1 MPPEK
6 YKPNKAPKKVE
17 RPFPWRCRHCGQ
29 TEVVPTRIDYPME
42 VNYDGR
48 LVSFVARGIE
58 IPICRNCGEKVFTG
72 EVDRQINL
80 AMHRHLRLL
89 TSSEIREGISTLG
102 LSQKEAAERLG
113 IAEATLSRWLTDT
126 VIQSRAM
133 DNYLRVF
140 FRFPEVRAALGAP
153 IDVAPGVSSVSD
165 PVR

>member
-1 MPPEK
+1 
-6 YKPNKAPKKVE
+6 
-17 RPFPWRCRHCGQ
+17 
-29 TEVVPTRIDYPME
+29 
-42 VNYDGR
+42 
-48 LVSFVARGIE
+48 
-58 IPICRNCGEKVFTG
+58 
-72 EVDRQINL
+72 
-80 AMHRHLRLL
+80 MHRHLRLL